1 MTVAV
6 PRFAC
11 VRLPYPPQPPIASP
25 IATIVSAAVAVMR
38 KGRSVRTFPLAKL
51 VHTARLHNPKANRS
65 AQGPIL
71 SGVSIPE
78 RKTAAEV
85 VTVNLV
91 LARS

>member
-38 KGRSVRTFPLAKL
+38 KGRSVRTFPL